1 MSKIVQTVTLIQIVL
16 SLISGLVG
24 AIAGA
29 YIGAYVSSIPAYQ
42 QLDVQK
48 QQIDIM
54 RKSLERKAN
63 LVMTVLPS
71 SDFAMEMQRNGTLE
85 IKNASLT
92 LSRTEN
98 FTFSI
103 YVCNVGDAFA
113 HLLYY
118 IVSANLDPD
127 TIRAHTSTSYYSVE
141 TIVLKPGES
150 TSVEYRF
157 DPSISST
164 SNQFCDLT
172 FVVGSAETSVAQILH
187 AHF

>member
-1 MSKIVQTVTLIQIVL
+1 MSKIVQGVILTQIVV

-54 RKSLERKAN
+54 QKSLERKAN
-63 LVMTVLPS
+63 LVMIVLPS
-71 SDFAMEMQRNGTLE
+71 SNFVMEMQRNGTLK
-85 IKNASLT
+85 ITNASLT

-98 FTFSI
+98 FTFNI
-103 YVCNVGDAFA
+103 YVSNVGDAFA

-127 TIRAHTSTSYYSVE
+127 TIRAHTSTSYYSLE

-150 TSVEYRF
+150 TSFDYRF
-157 DPSISST
+157 DPSVSST
-164 SNQFCDLT
+164 SNQVCDLT
-172 FVVGSAETSVAQILH
+172 FIVGSAETSVTQIVY